1 MTAHTL
7 GREPSAEP
15 PAELLTIAEA
25 ALLLR
30 APVATLRYWRH
41 LGTGPRS
48 FRLGRRVLYR
58 RDDLHTWI
66 YAQRQQGSTGRP

>member
-1 MTAHTL
+1 MTDDPAS
-7 GREPSAEP
+7 REP
-15 PAELLTIAEA
+15 ELFTITEA
-25 ALLLR
+25 AELLR

-58 RDDLHTWI
+58 TDDLHAWI
-66 YAQRQQGSTGRP
+66 AEQHAQALDRR

>member
-1 MTAHTL
+1 MPPPDT
-7 GREPSAEP
+7 GREPD
-15 PAELLTIAEA
+15 LLTITEA
-25 ALLLR
+25 AELVR

-58 RDDLHTWI
+58 SDDLHAWI
-66 YAQRQQGSTGRP
+66 DARRDQRTPPAP

>member
-1 MTAHTL
+1 MTD
-7 GREPSAEP
+7 RNPSRDL
-15 PAELLTIAEA
+15 ELLTIAEA
-25 ALLLR
+25 AELVR

-58 RDDLHTWI
+58 RDDLHNWI
-66 YAQRQQGSTGRP
+66 AQQRAETLDRR